1 MQNCSQYVAT
11 HYLHAHD
18 ASFLLHHTKQQLSG
32 WSGISENALRSLSL
46 TTGHVLESIDL
57 SATGVTDEMLDVMC
71 TRLFNLRSL
80 NLARCSKVTNLGLR
94 TLSQSCAATITS
106 LDLSHCAALNSE
118 GLAWIGGT
126 IGFGGGCSK
135 LQSINLSNCTAVE
148 DRGLISLAQGCKQL
162 RFISLACCSAV
173 RDRGVIKLIQSSSH
187 LAVINLSEC
196 SNLSNAVVTALGS
209 NCSKLIS
216 LNMGRIGCVHDS
228 GLRAVANGCKAL
240 TALNISGSKAV
251 SERGLCYLAL
261 RCKALNT
268 LNVTG
273 CTNVTPSGLDALI
286 GGISDELVVSAKT
299 FFGFVP
305 KDSTHHTDIKLQLA
319 QKALELNAARRI
331 EKQWLQHYN
340 SIKAARDGEQQQ
352 RDTAALTIQMAF
364 TAYLKQKAKT
374 LQKLAVLHEACA
386 VIIQSVYR
394 GYRARQLAKQL
405 RAEHVALLAKGPY
418 AVPLQSAFR
427 GYTARKHNYN
437 CHNVAQAL
445 VSLKRDRTLELR
457 EAASVKLGAF
467 VRWWLSKQKC
477 IAWTVV
483 KRQRDRDRAP
493 AIRILQGIAR
503 MYIAKCTVK
512 RLRYAA
518 SVKHAREMRA
528 ATRIQASVR
537 GYLGI
542 KNIVKLRLQRE
553 CMWIRMHRSALR
565 IQAGY
570 RGKLGRDI
578 GRLYAQL
585 HSQQTAAAV
594 RIQSVFRG
602 SRILNWRGL
611 RMNRIALHVLQ
622 RQELEYD
629 AHAQLAARR
638 NERRIREAN
647 QDSCSDNDDDQLANG
662 TEGSWE
668 EIWDPKR
675 YCTMWYN
682 KLTGDYSDTA
692 PFAYQES
699 FVGMRVQVY
708 WPLQQ
713 CYYSGVIARYN
724 RAKGKHRIEYSDGE
738 HEWLVLEEE
747 KNRLTL
753 EVNGAWIQFINYID
767 PAEVELKQQVEVL
780 RAKQRRNAPMLEH
793 EQGWYKVYDETLQ
806 ITKWYNTTTTN
817 NSTSEALIAKIDA
830 DDWQLLELDTAELAY
845 VNSVTGETIYY
856 EQGHD
861 LDPRFELNASAQITA
876 KQTAVDKESVLQ
888 DIHMSSYMCQHL
900 VDRLQ
905 QLVRTSPATPHTLP
919 PLLRNTTDVSSG
931 TDNITNTALQ
941 IEAGSTTS
949 GTTAADTVHTRHT
962 AKKDVKTARIL
973 VDQIRDSKH
982 ITQLGTAV
990 TVARKLFTMHELD
1003 SMTEFQTAVTLLQ
1016 CMLELQAWALDESI
1030 AISNDKKAWMRG
1042 GTTAK
1047 NNISSSAVV
1056 AVKHK

>member
-1 MQNCSQYVAT
+1 
-11 HYLHAHD
+11 
-18 ASFLLHHTKQQLSG
+18 
-32 WSGISENALRSLSL
+32 
-46 TTGHVLESIDL
+46 L
-57 SATGVTDEMLDVMC
+57 SATDVTDEMLDVMC

-80 NLARCSKVTNLGLR
+80 NLARCSKITNLGLR

-106 LDLSHCAALNSE
+106 LDLSHCTALNSE
-118 GLAWIGGT
+118 GLAWIGGA
-126 IGFGGGCSK
+126 IGFGGGCCK
-135 LQSINLSNCTAVE
+135 LQSMNLSNCTAVE
-148 DRGLISLAQGCKQL
+148 DRGLVSLSQGCKQL
-162 RFISLACCSAV
+162 RFISLASCSAV
-173 RDRGVIKLIQSSSH
+173 RDRGVIKLVQSSSH

-196 SNLSNAVVTALGS
+196 SNLSNAVVTAIGS
-209 NCSKLIS
+209 NCCKLIS
-216 LNMGRIGCVHDS
+216 LNMGRIGCVQDS
-228 GLRAVANGCKAL
+228 GLKAVANGCKAL

-286 GGISDELVVSAKT
+286 GGIGDKFVVSAKT

-305 KDSTHHTDIKLQLA
+305 KDSANLTDIKLQLA
-319 QKALELNAARRI
+319 QKALELSAARRI
-331 EKQWLQHYN
+331 EKQWLLHYN
-340 SIKAARDGEQQQ
+340 SIKAARDGVQQQ
-352 RDTAALTIQMAF
+352 RDNAALTIQMAF
-364 TAYLKQKAKT
+364 TAYLKQTAKI

-386 VIIQSVYR
+386 IVIQSVYR
-394 GYRARQLAKQL
+394 GYRARCLAKQL
-405 RAEHVALLAKGPY
+405 RVEHAVLLAKGPY

-437 CHNVAQAL
+437 CHSVAQAL
-445 VSLKRDRTLELR
+445 VSLKRDRTVELR
-457 EAASVKLGAF
+457 EAASVKLSAF

-477 IAWTVV
+477 IAWRVV
-483 KRQRDRDRAP
+483 KRQRDRDRAL

-503 MYIAKCTVK
+503 MYIATCTVR

-518 SVKHAREMRA
+518 SVKRAREMHA
-528 ATRIQASVR
+528 ATRIQACVR
-537 GYLGI
+537 GYLGL

-553 CMWIRMHRSALR
+553 LMWIRMHRSALR

-585 HSQQTAAAV
+585 YLQDTAAAV

-602 SRILNWRGL
+602 SRILHWRGL

-629 AHAQLAARR
+629 AHVQLAARR
-638 NERRIREAN
+638 NKRRIREAN
-647 QDSCSDNDDDQLANG
+647 QDSCSDNDDDVVNG
-662 TEGSWE
+662 PEGSWE
-668 EIWDPKR
+668 EIWDPR
-675 YCTMWYN
+675 RQCSMWYN

-699 FVGMRVQVY
+699 FVGMQVQVY

-713 CYYSGVIARYN
+713 CYYSGVIARFN
-724 RAKGKHRIEYSDGE
+724 RVKGKHRIEYSDGE

-767 PAEVELKQQVEVL
+767 PAEVELKQQVELL
-780 RAKQRRNAPMLEH
+780 RAQQRRNAPMLEH
-793 EQGWYKVYDETLQ
+793 EQGWYKVYDEALQ
-806 ITKWYNTTTTN
+806 VMKWYNTATTA
-817 NSTSEALIAKIDA
+817 NSNSDGSSSEALIAKPDA
-830 DDWQLLELDTAELAY
+830 DDWQLVELDTAELAY

-856 EQGHD
+856 EEGHD
-861 LDPRFELNASAQITA
+861 LDPRFELSVSAQITA
-876 KQTAVDKESVLQ
+876 KQTAVEKDAVLQ

-905 QLVRTSPATPHTLP
+905 QLVQVSPATLHTLP
-919 PLLRNTTDVSSG
+919 PLLSRNNSTTAGSDSS
-931 TDNITNTALQ
+931 DYIANTALQ
-941 IEAGSTTS
+941 IEADTS
-949 GTTAADTVHTRHT
+949 ASGGTTAADNVHTRRT

-973 VDQIRDSKH
+973 VDQIKDSKH

-1003 SMTEFQTAVTLLQ
+1003 SMTEFQNAVTLLQ
-1016 CMLELQAWALDESI
+1016 CMLELQTWSVAESL

-1042 GTTAK
+1042 S
-1047 NNISSSAVV
+1047 NNA
-1056 AVKHK
+1056 A